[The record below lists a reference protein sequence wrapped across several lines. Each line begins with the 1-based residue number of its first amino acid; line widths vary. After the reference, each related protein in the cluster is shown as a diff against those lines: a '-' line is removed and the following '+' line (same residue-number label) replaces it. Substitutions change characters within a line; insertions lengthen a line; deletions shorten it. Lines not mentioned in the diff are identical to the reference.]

1 LFTGFAN
8 YSQHLATAKV
18 FPESQSLDK
27 ILLEQV
33 HFAME
38 LDASETSKALNRE
51 TTNPAFDRK
60 FDFTSYQ

>member
-8 YSQHLATAKV
+8 YAQHLATAKV
-18 FPESQSLDK
+18 FPESQPLDQ

-38 LDASETSKALNRE
+38 SDVSEASKPLNQE
-51 TTNPAFDRK
+51 TTNPAFDKK
-60 FDFTSYQ
+60 FDSIPYQ